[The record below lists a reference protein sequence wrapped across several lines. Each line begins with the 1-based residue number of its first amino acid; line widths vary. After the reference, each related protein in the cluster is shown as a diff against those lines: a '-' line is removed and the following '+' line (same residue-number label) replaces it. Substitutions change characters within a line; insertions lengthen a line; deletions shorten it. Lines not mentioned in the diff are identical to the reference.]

1 MKKLVGPRGAI
12 LLLILA
18 LLASACRGGDDTATP
33 PEDGDEPAATED
45 AGATE
50 GGDDT
55 GGEVLTDVGVT
66 EEACPD
72 AVNEDNGCIYLG
84 TISDLTVG
92 PFAPLAVPITESQE
106 AFWRRVNEEGG
117 IGGYDVNVTEFVRDN
132 QYNPEVHNQ
141 VYQDIKGEV
150 LALAQTLGS
159 PTTAAIIGD
168 LNSSSIVA
176 APASWTSAWLFEDV
190 ILESGNTYC
199 VESMNAVDYAL
210 QENPDIKSVLAV
222 HLPGDYGA
230 DGAAGAKIAA
240 EENGLEFKAIEQ
252 ASVATGGTTTAA
264 VDAVVNGNP
273 DLVILTLSP
282 RETAEVVGGAAAR
295 GYKGQFIGTSP
306 SWNPALLDSPAK
318 DAMLGLFLQS
328 APWGTFETDTPGHQA
343 MREALGDVDGNDGYT
358 SGWAW
363 SYPLKAALEAAA
375 ESGDLTREGLV
386 NAVSSLSSV
395 DYEGMLP
402 EGSGNLSGEPNDA
415 AVRQTVIQK
424 PDEESGSG
432 VTLIEDFFQG
442 PTAESYEFGDAPCYE
457 AVSL

>member
-1 MKKLVGPRGAI
+1 MKRVVGPKGA
-12 LLLILA
+12 LLLLVLA
-18 LLASACRGGDDTATP
+18 LMASACRGGGGQTAGTGGQAS
-33 PEDGDEPAATED
+33 EGSAS
-45 AGATE
+45 E
-50 GGDDT
+50 GGGASET
-55 GGEVLTDVGVT
+55 GGGEILTDVGVT

-92 PFAPLAVPITESQE
+92 PFAPLAVPITEAQE

-117 IGGYDVNVTEFVRDN
+117 IGGYDINVTEFVRDN

-159 PTTAAIIGD
+159 PTTAAIIED
-168 LNSSSIVA
+168 LRANNIVA
-176 APASWTSAWLFEDV
+176 APASWTSGWLYEDV

-199 VESMNAVDYAL
+199 IESMNAVDYAL
-210 QENPDIKSVLAV
+210 RENPDIKKVMAV

-240 EENGLEFKAIEQ
+240 EENGLEFEAVEQ

-264 VDAVVNGNP
+264 VDAVVNQKP
-273 DLVILTLSP
+273 DLVILTLTP

-295 GYKGQFIGTSP
+295 GFKGQFIGTSP
-306 SWNPALLDSPAK
+306 SWNPALLESPAK

-328 APWGTFETDTPGHQA
+328 APWPTFESDTAGHEA
-343 MREALGDVDGNDGYT
+343 MRETLGDVDGNDGYT

-363 SYPLKAALEAAA
+363 SYPLKAALEAAVEA
-375 ESGDLTREGLV
+375 GDLTREGLA
-386 NAVSSLSSV
+386 NAVGNLTSV

-402 EGSGNLSGEPNDA
+402 EGAGNLAGDPNEA
-415 AVRQTVIQK
+415 AFRQTVFQK
-424 PDEESGSG
+424 PTEGTGSG
-432 VTLIEDFFQG
+432 VELIEDFFQG
-442 PTAESYEFGDAPCYE
+442 PTAENFQFGDAPCYQ
-457 AVSL
+457 AVQL